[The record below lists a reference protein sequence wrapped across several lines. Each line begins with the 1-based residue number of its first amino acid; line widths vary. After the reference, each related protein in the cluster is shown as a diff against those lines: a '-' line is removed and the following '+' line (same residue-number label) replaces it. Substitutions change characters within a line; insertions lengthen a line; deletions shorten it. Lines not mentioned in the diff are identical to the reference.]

1 MDCYRKKVLI
11 LAKSKKFKHTCIAG
25 VSIDNPNSLHLGKAE
40 WIRPVDLAY
49 NDAITS
55 ESMMLGNKNG
65 NPREL
70 RLLDIVSI
78 PFKESIL
85 SEHQSENI
93 AIFTSGHFA
102 EIRWDLELDPFNKKN
117 KDYISLL
124 NERQS
129 INKYLRSICR
139 NQLDWPN
146 HSSSTGINDRVLY
159 EERGSINYSL
169 ALVETQLKAYL
180 KNGQIRGVFNLGGV
194 EYDLSITDLRFEKWF
209 RGVDENECSFDR
221 AFICLSL
228 GELFKGFYY
237 KLIAGLFIFS
247 EESLT

>member
-1 MDCYRKKVLI
+1 M
-11 LAKSKKFKHTCIAG
+11 
-25 VSIDNPNSLHLGKAE
+25 
-40 WIRPVDLAY
+40 
-49 NDAITS
+49 
-55 ESMMLGNKNG
+55 
-65 NPREL
+65 
-70 RLLDIVSI
+70 
-78 PFKESIL
+78 
-85 SEHQSENI
+85 
-93 AIFTSGHFA
+93 
-102 EIRWDLELDPFNKKN
+102 
-117 KDYISLL
+117 
-124 NERQS
+124 
-129 INKYLRSICR
+129 RSIWR

-237 KLIAGLFIFS
+237 KLIAGLFIIS
-247 EESLT
+247 DQSLS